1 MIRTYEDLTTYTNLA
16 KKTISKFAPKFY
28 NGLSMEMLKND
39 DAISDVATAIM
50 YADWRFDE
58 TRVGISGQ
66 KKTLYSYRNQCAIW
80 AIKTYITNKYKKQK
94 KDTVS
99 LNFSLD
105 NDNDQI
111 GSSIQDPKSYDPI
124 DIAISNE
131 KTEAYKKYIQCIFDS
146 GLLTKK
152 QISII
157 KLYYLENETL
167 ASIGK
172 KFGVSREAIRQN
184 LKRAIALIKE
194 YDTIYI

>member
-1 MIRTYEDLTTYTNLA
+1 MEQKYDSLSTYISLA

-28 NGLSMEMLKND
+28 SNLAKEMLSND
-39 DAISDVATAIM
+39 EAVSDIATAIM
-50 YADWRFDE
+50 YADWRFDPN
-58 TRVGISGQ
+58 RVG
-66 KKTLYSYRNQCAIW
+66 KTGNRKTKYSYRNQCAIW